1 MAMLPVTWI
10 ITEDLAGTRN
20 QCLGVAEALGV
31 IPIVK
36 TITLKEPWKTLS
48 PYLGFE
54 GSYMFSGDGLLPPW
68 PDLLIASGRKT
79 IAASRFIKNKSGG
92 KTFTVQIQDPRVS
105 NKNFDLVAVP
115 FHDPTRGENV
125 LVTHAAPNRITDQKL
140 NAARIEFENLL
151 SHLSS
156 PRVAVMIGGNSK
168 SHRMTPTITNN
179 LCSQILNLAEQG
191 VGVMI
196 TASRRTSP
204 ANERILKEKLS
215 HKNIYYWDGTGTN
228 PYFGFLAWA
237 DALFVTS
244 DSTSMISE
252 AATTGKPVYVI
263 PLESSSKRHDKMLKH
278 FQDLGI
284 TRPFKGV
291 LEDWHYQPLRDAQY
305 VAEEIR
311 RKSRLF

>member
-1 MAMLPVTWI
+1 MRPVTWI
-10 ITEDLAGTRN
+10 VTEDLAGTRN
-20 QCLGVAEALGV
+20 QCLGVAEVLGV
-31 IPIVK
+31 TPIVK

-54 GSYMFSGDGLLPPW
+54 GSYMFFGDGLLPPW

-105 NKNFDLVAVP
+105 SKYFDLVAVP

-125 LVTHAAPNRITDQKL
+125 IVTHAAPNRITDEKL
-140 NAARIEFENLL
+140 NTARIEFENLL
-151 SHLSS
+151 SHLPS

-168 SHRMTPTITNN
+168 SHRMTPALTEK
-179 LCSQILNLAEQG
+179 LCTQILNLAQTG
-191 VGVMI
+191 VGVMM
-196 TASRRTSP
+196 TASRRTGLE
-204 ANERILKEKLS
+204 NEKILKEKLQ
-215 HKNIYYWDGTGTN
+215 HKNIYYWYGIGAN

-237 DALFVTS
+237 DVLFVTS

-263 PLESSSKRHDKMLKH
+263 SLEGGSKRHDKMLQH

-284 TRPFKGV
+284 TRPFTGV
-291 LEDWHYQPLRDAQY
+291 LEDWRYQPLRDAHY